1 MKEPFEP
8 FMKEPFGPLMKKP
21 FGVLMKESFELLIKE
36 TFRPLMKDP
45 FEPLMN
51 KSFGHLMEEPFRFN
65 ARNAIFS
72 FSRRPEKM
80 VFQKTLRWN
89 MIFLVLL
96 GKMILLLLRKYDLN
110 PRPKMNEDLSQKN
123 K

>member
-1 MKEPFEP
+1 
-8 FMKEPFGPLMKKP
+8 
-21 FGVLMKESFELLIKE
+21 MKESFEPLIKE

-110 PRPKMNEDLSQKN
+110 PRPKMNDDLSQKN